1 VSRARTRRQLTFR
14 EPIPWRFD
22 KTNVC
27 LKDLMEILDCPD
39 RHEAY
44 LALRA
49 TLHALRD
56 RLTIEETAQL
66 AAQLPMLIRG
76 VLLRGL
82 GSNRKTGQEA
92 PSRRVPRSNPAGACK
107 L

>member
-1 VSRARTRRQLTFR
+1 
-14 EPIPWRFD
+14 
-22 KTNVC
+22 
-27 LKDLMEILDCPD
+27 MEILDCPD

-66 AAQLPMLIRG
+66 AAQLPMLISVVSTTRVG
-76 VLLRGL
+76 IRPETRSRSAIETSSSLESS
-82 GSNRKTGQEA
+82 GSLHAMKSN
-92 PSRRVPRSNPAGACK
+92 PSRSPVRFS